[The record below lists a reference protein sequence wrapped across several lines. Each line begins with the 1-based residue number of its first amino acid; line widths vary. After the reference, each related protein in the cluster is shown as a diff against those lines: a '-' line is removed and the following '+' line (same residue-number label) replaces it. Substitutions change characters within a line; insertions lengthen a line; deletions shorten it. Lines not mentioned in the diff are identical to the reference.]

1 MKTIYHTA
9 DSRGHA
15 DHGWLNTYHSF
26 SFAGWQHPER
36 IHFGALRVL
45 NDDTVDGGMG
55 FGKHP
60 HRDMEIISIPLEG
73 ALEHNDS
80 MGTNAV
86 IRKGEVQVMSAG
98 TGVQHSEFNH
108 DKGNPVKFLQIW
120 IFPRELN
127 VTPRYQ
133 QKDLLDHTIK
143 NEFQTLVSPDKE
155 GDALWIHQDAW
166 LSMIKMDKDISRTYE
181 MHQENQGVYIFVLKG
196 NVQVGDQTLNTRDGF
211 GIWDTARF
219 DITASEDAE
228 VLLIEVPMDLP
239 GYLG

>member
-45 NDDTVDGGMG
+45 NDDAVDGGMG

-73 ALEHNDS
+73 ALEHSDS

-127 VTPRYQ
+127 VAPRYQ
-133 QKDLLDHTIK
+133 QKDLLDHTVK
-143 NEFQTLVSPDKE
+143 NEFQTLVSPDKAGE
-155 GDALWIHQDAW
+155 ALWIHQDAW
-166 LSMIKMDKDISRTYE
+166 LSMIKMDKGISKIYD
-181 MHQENQGVYIFVLKG
+181 MHQANQGVYLFVLKG
-196 NVQVGDQTLNTRDGF
+196 SVQVGNQTLNTRDGF
-211 GIWDTARF
+211 GIWDTNNV

-228 VLLIEVPMDLP
+228 VLFIEVPMTLP